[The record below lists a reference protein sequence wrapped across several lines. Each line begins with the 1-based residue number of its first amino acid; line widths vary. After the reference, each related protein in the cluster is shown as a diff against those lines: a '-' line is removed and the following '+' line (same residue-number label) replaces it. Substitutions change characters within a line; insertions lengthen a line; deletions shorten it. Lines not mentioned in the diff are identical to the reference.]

1 MAKELNKE
9 TKTQVAEEEVKVT
22 EADLDEFEISEEELE
37 DISGGRAPA
46 FVRADYPGFFAK
58 YH

>member
-1 MAKELNKE
+1 MAKELNE
-9 TKTQVAEEEVKVT
+9 QTKTQVAEEEIKISET
-22 EADLDEFEISEEELE
+22 DLDEFEISEEELE
-37 DISGGRAPA
+37 DISGGMAPA